1 MKRLLFITT
10 VVITFLN
17 LSIKAQSPS
26 IMLEWGKAM
35 GNANID
41 IASQSATDASGNVY
55 TVGYF
60 GGTVDFDPSASTYTL
75 TSAGAY
81 DMFIQKLDAN
91 GNFIWA
97 NRIGSTGNE
106 AANTVFVDGSNNI
119 YIGGYYNGTVDFD
132 WNAGT
137 LALSSG
143 TVQSAFIAKYNST
156 GNITWLKGL
165 IGTSTSN
172 ANSISVDNSG
182 NVYTAGTIGQG
193 VIDFDPNVGVSS
205 FTVTNSGFFVQKL
218 TSAGNLSWAK
228 GFNSAAAGCYATT
241 IDLDNAGNPAIG
253 GVFAGSVDF
262 DPNAGVTTY
271 TTFLSHDDAFVIKL
285 NSSGNYDFGFPLGV
299 GSSTGNDEDAVN
311 DIEFDASNNL
321 YVCGYFSRT
330 VDFDPSAATNTLTI
344 SGGITGSFTN
354 RDAFIAKYSST
365 GLFNWVTNSGIG
377 NSTYIDLAS
386 GLAINSSGDAFVGV
400 SNFNSGGNLSS
411 YKLCKFS
418 SSGSLLFFK
427 SFSNIESYDLNIDVA
442 GNLYLAGYVE
452 GSTDIDPSFFT
463 NTIVSVAQKDALI
476 AKFSEC
482 TTPITSGP
490 LSGATA
496 LCNGSLNTYS
506 IAAVGGA
513 LSYSWSNT
521 ASMLGSSTTNTIS
534 LTSGATATTGVISVT
549 GYNHCGNSPTQT
561 IQVTVTPNTT
571 VNVASSSSSVCAG
584 NSVTLT
590 ASGAT
595 TYSWAS
601 GETTISI
608 VKNPTSTTVYTVTGY
623 NGNCSNTKTLSI
635 NAVALPNMLVTVNQP
650 TAGCAGSPVILTASG
665 ASTYTWNTGALTNS
679 INVTPTVSTIYT
691 VTGTN
696 AAGCVKTTTAGVGIQ
711 SPVLVVSASAY
722 SVCPGGVSTLSV
734 SGAQSY
740 TWNGPGGM
748 TTGSIRNVSPT
759 STSTYVVGGTG
770 FTGCIT
776 QTNIVV
782 YVTAGITVSAT
793 ASSTVSC
800 SGAPVL
806 ITASG
811 ASTYAWVGTGVTTN
825 TISVTPSTPTTYT
838 VNGTSGTCSGT
849 KTITIGVATSPNVN
863 VTTST
868 PIICAGMSANLVA
881 SVSPVVPTMSYT
893 WSTSQTTSNIAV
905 TPTTTT
911 TYTVI
916 GRNFANGC
924 TDNASI
930 TLSVSPQFT
939 LSVAASSLVS
949 CSGSPVILSVSGAS
963 TYTWNTG
970 SNSNTVSVSPTT
982 NTTYSVSGASGACSN
997 SQTISVNAST
1007 NPSLSAATNN
1017 TLLCS
1022 SQSALLTANGAG
1034 VVSYLWNTGSVSPN
1048 ITVTP
1053 TTTTVYSVTGTDAL
1067 GCSTTIAITQYVST
1081 CTGLNEVENTNSLF
1095 TVYPNPNSGEF
1106 TMTTIKG
1113 SYSLINSIGEIVK
1126 VIEIKNDNEYI
1137 DVKDLPQG
1145 VYYIIGKIAKAKII
1159 ITK

>member
-1 MKRLLFITT
+1 MKRLLFIAT
-10 VVITFLN
+10 VIITLLN

-132 WNAGT
+132 WNAGN
-137 LALSSG
+137 LSLSSG

-228 GFNSAAAGCYATT
+228 GFNSATAGCYATT

-271 TTFLSHDDAFVIKL
+271 TTFLSSEDAFVIKL
-285 NSSGNYDFGFPLGV
+285 NSLGNYDFGFPLGV
-299 GSSTGNDEDAVN
+299 GSSGGNDADAVN

-330 VDFDPSAATNTLTI
+330 VDFNPSAATNTLTI
-344 SGGITGSFTN
+344 SGGITGAFTN
-354 RDAFIAKYSST
+354 KDAFIAKYSST
-365 GLFNWVTNSGIG
+365 GLYNWATNLGIG

-386 GLAINSSGDAFVGV
+386 GLAINSSGDAFIGV
-400 SNFNSGGNLSS
+400 SNYSSGGSLSS

-452 GSTDIDPSFFT
+452 GSADIDPSTYFS
-463 NTIVSVAQKDALI
+463 NTVSSIAQKDALI
-476 AKFSEC
+476 VKFSEC
-482 TTPITSGP
+482 TTPASSGP
-490 LSGATA
+490 LTGAVA
-496 LCNGSLNTYS
+496 LCNGSANSYS
-506 IAAVGGA
+506 ISPVVGAQGYA
-513 LSYSWSNT
+513 WSTNIGMVGT
-521 ASMLGSSTTNTIS
+521 STTNIIS
-534 LTSGATATTGVISVT
+534 LTSAQTATTGVISVV
-549 GYNHCGNSPTQT
+549 GYNHCGNAPTQT
-561 IQVTVTPNTT
+561 LQVTVTPNTT

-595 TYSWAS
+595 TYSWVS
-601 GETTISI
+601 GETTSSI
-608 VKNPTSTTVYTVTGY
+608 IKNPTSTTVYTVTGY

-635 NAVALPNMLVTVNQP
+635 NAVALPNMLVTINQA
-650 TAGCAGSPVILTASG
+650 TAACAGSPVTLTASG
-665 ASTYTWNTGALTNS
+665 ATSYTWNTGALTNTIS
-679 INVTPTVSTIYT
+679 VTPSVTTVYT
-691 VTGTN
+691 VTGVN
-696 AAGCVKTTTAGVGIQ
+696 ASGCVKTTTQIVTIL
-711 SPVLVVSASAY
+711 SPVLAVSASAY

-734 SGAQSY
+734 SGASSY

-748 TTGSIRNVSPT
+748 TNGPVRSVSPT
-759 STSTYVVGGTG
+759 MTSTYIVGGTG
-770 FTGCIT
+770 VTGCIS

-782 YVTAGITVSAT
+782 YVTAAISVSAT
-793 ASSTVSC
+793 ASSSISC
-800 SGAPVL
+800 SGSPII

-811 ASTYAWVGTGVTTN
+811 ATSYTWNTGAASS
-825 TISVTPSTPTTYT
+825 TISVSPLTPTIYT
-838 VNGTSGTCSGT
+838 VTGASGTCSGT
-849 KTITIGVATSPNVN
+849 KTISIAAGTTPNMN
-863 VTTST
+863 AVTNNTLL
-868 PIICAGMSANLVA
+868 CAGQNANLNV
-881 SVSPVVPTMSYT
+881 SVTPMIPGMTYT
-893 WSTSQTTSNIAV
+893 WSTGQTLPGIAV
-905 TPTTTT
+905 SPSVTT

-916 GRNFANGC
+916 GKNMQGC
-924 TDNASI
+924 TNTASI
-930 TLSVSPQFT
+930 TQSVSPQIAV
-939 LSVAASSLVS
+939 SVTTNSTVS
-949 CSGSPVILSVSGAS
+949 CSGSPVILSASGAT

-970 SNSNTVSVSPTT
+970 SNSNTVSVSPTS
-982 NTTYSVSGASGACSN
+982 NTTYSVTGASGACSN

-1007 NPSLSAATNN
+1007 NPSLSAVTNN
-1017 TLLCS
+1017 TLLCV

-1034 VVSYLWNTGSVSPN
+1034 VVSYLWNTGAVSAN
-1048 ITVTP
+1048 ISVTP
-1053 TTTTVYSVTGTDAL
+1053 TTTTVYSVTGTNAF
-1067 GCSTTIAITQYVST
+1067 GCSTTIAITQSVST
-1081 CTGLNEVENTNSLF
+1081 CTGLNEAESTTTLF
-1095 TVYPNPNSGEF
+1095 SVYPNPNNGEF
-1106 TMTTIKG
+1106 TITTTKG
-1113 SYSLINSIGEIVK
+1113 VYNIINSIGAIVK
-1126 VIEIKNDNEYI
+1126 TIEVENDTEVI
-1137 DVKDLPQG
+1137 DVKYLSQG
-1145 VYYIIGKIAKAKII
+1145 IYYIVGKTAKAKII

>member
-10 VVITFLN
+10 VILTFLN
-17 LSIKAQSPS
+17 SSIKAQSPS

-41 IASQSATDASGNVY
+41 IATQSVTDASGNVY

-91 GNFIWA
+91 GNFVWA

-132 WNAGT
+132 WTAGT

-143 TVQSAFIAKYNST
+143 TVQSGFIAKYNSI

-165 IGTSTSN
+165 IGTATSN

-193 VIDFDPNVGVSS
+193 VIDFDPNAGVSS

-228 GFNSAAAGCYATT
+228 GFNSAALGCYATT

-271 TTFLSHDDAFVIKL
+271 TTFLNNPDAFVLKL
-285 NSSGNYDFGFPLGV
+285 SNLGNYDFGFPLGV
-299 GSSTGNDEDAVN
+299 GSASGNHDDAIN

-344 SGGITGSFTN
+344 SGGISGSFTN

-400 SNFNSGGNLSS
+400 SNFSSGGNLSS

-442 GNLYLAGYVE
+442 GNIYLAGYVE
-452 GSTDIDPSFFT
+452 GSADIDPSTYFS
-463 NTIVSVAQKDALI
+463 NTVSSIAQKDALI
-476 AKFSEC
+476 VKFSEC
-482 TTPITSGP
+482 TTPASSGP
-490 LSGATA
+490 LTGAVA
-496 LCNGSLNTYS
+496 LCNGSANSYS
-506 IAAVGGA
+506 ISPVVGAQGYA
-513 LSYSWSNT
+513 WSTNIGMVGT
-521 ASMLGSSTTNTIS
+521 STTNIIS
-534 LTSGATATTGVISVT
+534 LTSAQTATTGVISVV
-549 GYNHCGNSPTQT
+549 GYNHCGNAPTQT
-561 IQVTVTPNTT
+561 LQVTVTPNTT

-601 GETTISI
+601 GETTSSI
-608 VKNPTSTTVYTVTGY
+608 VKNPTSTTVYTVSGY

-650 TAGCAGSPVILTASG
+650 TAGCAGSPVFLTASG
-665 ASTYTWNTGALTNS
+665 ATSYTWNTGAFTNS

-740 TWNGPGGM
+740 TWNGPGGT
-748 TTGSIRNVSPT
+748 TTGGIRNVSPT

-770 FTGCIT
+770 FTGCIS

-782 YVTAGITVSAT
+782 YVTAAITVSAT
-793 ASSTVSC
+793 ASSSISC
-800 SGAPVL
+800 SGSPVI

-811 ASTYAWVGTGVTTN
+811 ATSYTWNTGAVSS
-825 TISVTPSTPTTYT
+825 TISVSPLTPTIYT
-838 VNGTSGTCSGT
+838 VTGASGSCSGT
-849 KTITIGVATSPNVN
+849 KTISIGVATNPNVLAITN
-863 VTTST
+863 TSLL
-868 PIICAGMSANLVA
+868 CSGQSANLTA
-881 SVSPVVPTMSYT
+881 SVTPFTPGMTYT
-893 WSTSQTTSNIAV
+893 WSTGQTITNINIS
-905 TPTTTT
+905 PPTTT

-916 GRNFANGC
+916 GKNMQGC
-924 TDNASI
+924 TNTVSI
-930 TLSVSPQFT
+930 TQSVSPQFT

-949 CSGSPVILSVSGAS
+949 CSGSPVILSASGAS

-970 SNSNTVSVSPTT
+970 SNSNTVSVSPTS
-982 NTTYSVSGASGACSN
+982 NTTYSVSGTSGACSN
-997 SQTISVNAST
+997 SQTISVDAST
-1007 NPSLSAATNN
+1007 NPSLSAVTNN
-1017 TLLCS
+1017 TLLCI

-1034 VVSYLWNTGSVSPN
+1034 VVSYLWNTGSVSAN

-1053 TTTTVYSVTGTDAL
+1053 TTTTVYSVTGTNAL
-1067 GCSTTIAITQYVST
+1067 GCSTTIAITQSVST
-1081 CTGLNEVENTNSLF
+1081 CTELNEGDNTNTLFSVFPNPNNGEFTITTTKGTYTVVNTMGAILKTIEVENDKE
-1095 TVYPNPNSGEF
+1095 V
-1106 TMTTIKG
+1106 
-1113 SYSLINSIGEIVK
+1113 
-1126 VIEIKNDNEYI
+1126 I
-1137 DVKDLPQG
+1137 DVKELSQG
-1145 VYYIIGKIAKAKII
+1145 IYYIIGKTAKAKII